1 LTEEKIVHVG
11 GNTKDA
17 LSGNYRIDIKETLT
31 EAWRITLLSR
41 KSINIGLLFIYI
53 LSALVTLFISD
64 YFGGIEA
71 TMKNEN
77 AFTVLNV
84 LITLLVAP
92 FMAGVE
98 MMGVFHSIKLKTQPK
113 LIFAFFKR
121 STWVSITALL
131 TSLLVGIGVQIYLI
145 PGVVLFVLF
154 SLTIP
159 LVVEKQL
166 SPAQA
171 IILSV
176 KSLRFQWFNILAL
189 YGIFTSAVI
198 LSVLPLLALSKSPMV
213 IVGLVLF
220 LFCLSYLL
228 PMFYNV
234 KGILYREI
242 FGLKVV
248 TTSTD
253 SFDREDHHNDTFTA

>member
-1 LTEEKIVHVG
+1 MIEEKIVNVG
-11 GNTKDA
+11 GNTEDA
-17 LSGNYRIDIKETLT
+17 LSGNYRIDIKETLI
-31 EAWRITLLSR
+31 EAWGITLLSR
-41 KSINIGLLFIYI
+41 KSINIGLLFIYT
-53 LSALVTLFISD
+53 LSTIVTLFISD

-121 STWVSITALL
+121 GTWVSITALL
-131 TSLLVGIGVQIYLI
+131 TSLLVGIGLQLFWV
-145 PGVVLFVLF
+145 PGIVLFVLF

-171 IILSV
+171 ITLSV

-189 YGIFTSAVI
+189 YGIFSTALI
-198 LSVLPLLALSKSPMV
+198 LSLLPLLALSTGPMV

-220 LFCLSYLL
+220 VLCLSYLL

-248 TTSTD
+248 ATSKD
-253 SFDREDHHNDTFTA
+253 LIDEKDHHSDTFTA

>member
-1 LTEEKIVHVG
+1 MTEEKIVNVG
-11 GNTKDA
+11 GNIEDA
-17 LSGNYRIDIKETLT
+17 LIGNYRINIKETLT
-31 EAWRITLLSR
+31 EAWEITVLSR
-41 KSINIGLLFIYI
+41 RSINIGLLFIYG
-53 LSALVTLFISD
+53 LSALVTLFISH

-71 TMKNEN
+71 VVQNEN

-121 STWVSITALL
+121 GTWVSITALL
-131 TSLLVGIGVQIYLI
+131 TSLFVGIGLQLLVI
-145 PGVVLFVLF
+145 PGVFLFVLF
-154 SLTIP
+154 SLAIP

-166 SPAQA
+166 SPAKA

-176 KSLRFQWFNILAL
+176 KSLRFQWLNILGL
-189 YGIFTSAVI
+189 YGLFTGALI
-198 LSVLPLLALSKSPMV
+198 LSLLPLLILASSPMIV
-213 IVGLVLF
+213 IGLVIF
-220 LFCLSYLL
+220 VFTLSYLL
-228 PMFYNV
+228 PLFYNV

-242 FGLKVV
+242 FGLKIV
-248 TTSTD
+248 TTSKD
-253 SFDREDHHNDTFTA
+253 SLDYSDNHNDTFSA